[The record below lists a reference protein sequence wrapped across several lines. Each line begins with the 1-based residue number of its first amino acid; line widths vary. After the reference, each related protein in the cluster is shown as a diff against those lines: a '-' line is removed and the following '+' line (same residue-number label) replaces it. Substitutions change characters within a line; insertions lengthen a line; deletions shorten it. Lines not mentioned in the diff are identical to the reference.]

1 MSIKDQIV
9 KDLQDAMRSGDD
21 LRKQTLRMARA
32 SIKNAEMARS
42 AEMLDMIA
50 QNDPRAKGEPYDEI
64 RRRRKTAEASETEG
78 DDASAS
84 AERTAIGELV
94 ARHSELDDAGVQD
107 VLRKEIKQRHDSVE
121 AYTKAGRTALAEKE
135 AAEIALLE
143 AYLPKQLGEDE
154 IEAEV
159 RQVIAEVGSREMNR
173 VMPAAMARLKGRAEG
188 RAVNRV
194 VTRVLAES

>member
-42 AEMLDMIA
+42 AEILDMVT
-50 QNDPRAKGEPYDEI
+50 QNDPKAKGEPFDEI
-64 RRRRKTAEASETEG
+64 RQRRKVAQES
-78 DDASAS
+78 DDAGDTAAAS
-84 AERTAIGELV
+84 AERNAINDLL
-94 ARHSELDDAGVQD
+94 ARVSELDDAGVQD
-107 VLRKEIKQRHDSVE
+107 VLRKEIKQRQDSVD
-121 AYTKAGRTALAEKE
+121 AYRKAGRAQLADKE

-143 AYLPKQLGEDE
+143 AYLPKQLSEEE

-159 RQVIAEVGSREMNR
+159 REVIAQTGAREMNK

-194 VTRVLAES
+194 VTRLLAES